1 MLVLWSVVTW
11 TPAAAAAAA
20 AASAVD
26 TENLLWLVSGDV
38 T

>member
-11 TPAAAAAAA
+11 TPAAAAA